1 MKRKKNINLFLEKK
15 SSLNNNSSMNN
26 LNSNLLRQNINNIN
40 NSNYE
45 NEEEDNLSFD
55 NYFKQLLKTSN
66 KNNKKVNSGKTEN
79 IVNLN
84 IKDDIKNNLNDNNM
98 NRFSADNQHNNN
110 NKNVHDFITNSIR
123 IQRENQDKYRKKISE
138 NLALIS
144 ESQEKNENEL
154 KDDINNFDND
164 NFLGNSI
171 SSTFKKE

>member
-1 MKRKKNINLFLEKK
+1 MK
-15 SSLNNNSSMNN
+15 SSN
-26 LNSNLLRQNINNIN
+26 
-40 NSNYE
+40 
-45 NEEEDNLSFD
+45 
-55 NYFKQLLKTSN
+55 T
-66 KNNKKVNSGKTEN
+66 NNKINKVNSLLGKTEN

-84 IKDDIKNNLNDNNM
+84 IKDDIKNNLHNNDM
-98 NRFSADNQHNNN
+98 NRFSVDSQQNNNN
-110 NKNVHDFITNSIR
+110 NKINVNEFITNSIR